1 LADTASAAQDAMSRE
16 GKWRYPD
23 DDYGGAGVESYRQHS
38 MAKSIQLNFRTGI
51 FVSSRFNAS
60 IGNSP

>member
-1 LADTASAAQDAMSRE
+1 MSRE
-16 GKWRYPD
+16 GKWRYPG

-38 MAKSIQLNFRTGI
+38 MGAKCNQFNFRTGI
-51 FVSSRFNAS
+51 FVSSRCNAS